1 MQAEQKQTL
10 FKKVCY
16 IYRILTNANLE
27 GNCGS
32 FQLEKKKR
40 VSHKLH
46 VAIHVKLYKALGINT
61 MTHHHELPCGRGPD
75 VTGK

>member
-1 MQAEQKQTL
+1 MQTL
-10 FKKVCY
+10 KETVV
-16 IYRILTNANLE
+16 LSNL
-27 GNCGS
+27 
-32 FQLEKKKR
+32 KKKR